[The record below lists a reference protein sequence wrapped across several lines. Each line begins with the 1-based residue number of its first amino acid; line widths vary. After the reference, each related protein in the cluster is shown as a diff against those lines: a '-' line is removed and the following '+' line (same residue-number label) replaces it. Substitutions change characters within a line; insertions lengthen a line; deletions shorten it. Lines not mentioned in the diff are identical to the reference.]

1 MSIDAWIREQCSA
14 AVVGPRLRAEG
25 WTMTDEEVEAVLL
38 AAELALPREETAGRL
53 AEWGEEFAR
62 NVARLG
68 GLHVGQGEHGDQFW
82 VAGPPG
88 VARAELARV
97 PRRP

>member
-25 WTMTDEEVEAVLL
+25 WTMTDEEVEA
-38 AAELALPREETAGRL
+38 LPREETAARL